1 VSTIQLAATHLL
13 AGLGLLEA
21 LRNIVRELLDAGGV
35 EDVGLARDVLD
46 EVARVVRLGRVRLDR
61 ELWASGVS
69 RGGHS
74 RWFWSPWLLP
84 DMVVIVRSSSRKS

>member
-1 VSTIQLAATHLL
+1 MSTIQLAASHLL

-35 EDVGLARDVLD
+35 EDVGLAGDVLD

-61 ELWASGVS
+61 ELWASGLCQEGVTHAGS
-69 RGGHS
+69 GRPGCCPT
-74 RWFWSPWLLP
+74 WS
-84 DMVVIVRSSSRKS
+84 